1 MNDQAPATATTTS
14 PTLGGKLVALGGV
27 VIACAYLAN
36 LGAGFVGEIP
46 DVIPGLGN
54 LDEVF
59 FSGLLIISMHKLGIP
74 LIPGLTSPRGTTVN
88 PAAANLSDA
97 NRSNR
102 P

>member
-1 MNDQAPATATTTS
+1 M
-14 PTLGGKLVALGGV
+14 GGKLVALGGV

-36 LGAGFVGEIP
+36 IGAGFIGEIP

-74 LIPGLTSPRGTTVN
+74 IIPGLTSPRGMTVD
-88 PAAANLSDA
+88 PAAGNLPDA
-97 NRSNR
+97 SQSNRS
-102 P
+102 